1 MNPGGDGSAER
12 VTPSPTLARVI
23 AGELCAGCGLC
34 ASVAGD
40 AVRLEM
46 TPPGFLR
53 PRQIATVDAVSE
65 QKIARACPGAE
76 VAPWGD
82 GANVHPVWG
91 PLGTVATGHARDEGL
106 RHAASSG
113 GMLSALLDHALASG
127 QVDAVVQTRADDA
140 DPVGNMTVVSTTP
153 AQVEAAAGSRYAPS
167 APLQSVARLLDEP
180 SRRYAFVGKPC
191 DVSALRQLGT
201 LDRRVAERFPV
212 MLAFFCGGI
221 PSRAGSHAV
230 VRAMGV
236 EPEQVSAFRYRG
248 NGWPGKARATRADGS
263 FAEMSYAQSWG
274 AHLSKHVQ
282 FRCKI
287 CPDAVGGVAD
297 IAVADA
303 WYGGES
309 GYPAFDEAAGRS
321 LVIARTPAGE
331 RLLAGA
337 VAAGAVDTEPLAPAE
352 IDLMQPSQR
361 RRKALLV
368 ARYAALAVT
377 GQSRP
382 RVRGLKVM
390 QASRLSDTR
399 DALRNFL
406 GTIRRVLQGRK

>member
-1 MNPGGDGSAER
+1 
-12 VTPSPTLARVI
+12 
-23 AGELCAGCGLC
+23 LC

-40 AVRLEM
+40 AVTLELA
-46 TPPGFLR
+46 PPGFFR
-53 PRQIATVDAVSE
+53 PRQTATISDEAE
-65 QKIARACPGAE
+65 RKIAKACPGAE

-91 PLGTVATGHARDEGL
+91 PLGTVATGHATDEGL

-113 GMLSALLDHALASG
+113 GMISALLDHALANG
-127 QVDAVVQTRADDA
+127 LVDAVVQTRADDA
-140 DPVGNMTVVSTTP
+140 EPVGNMTVISTTP

-167 APLQSVARLLDEP
+167 APLQSVDDLLAD
-180 SRRYAFVGKPC
+180 STRRYAFVGKPC

-201 LDRRVAERFPV
+201 LDPRVAERFPV
-212 MLAFFCGGI
+212 MLAFFCGGM

-230 VRAMGV
+230 VRAMGY
-236 EPEQVSAFRYRG
+236 EPPEVTAFRYRG

-263 FAEMSYAQSWG
+263 FAEMSYAHSWG

-287 CPDAVGGVAD
+287 CPDAIGGVAD
-297 IAVADA
+297 IACADA

-331 RLLAGA
+331 ALLAGA
-337 VAAGAVDTEPLAPAE
+337 VAAKAVVTEPLEVQE
-352 IDLMQPSQR
+352 IALMQPAQQ

-368 ARYAALAVT
+368 SRYAALIAT
-377 GQSRP
+377 FQARP
-382 RVRGLKVM
+382 KVAGLKVM
-390 QASRLSDTR
+390 QAARLSDR
-399 DALRNFL
+399 KDAVRNFL
-406 GTIRRVLQGRK
+406 GTFRRVMQGRK